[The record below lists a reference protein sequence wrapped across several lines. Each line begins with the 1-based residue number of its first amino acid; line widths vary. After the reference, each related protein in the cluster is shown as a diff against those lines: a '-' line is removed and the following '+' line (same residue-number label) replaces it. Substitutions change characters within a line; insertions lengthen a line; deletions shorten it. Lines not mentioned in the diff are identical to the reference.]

1 MALFQHIDEN
11 GDGTLK
17 RSEIITAFK
26 NANGRGS
33 KALKYF
39 NAMDVNN
46 DGDVSMDEYISFWNQ
61 VLEKGA
67 TEQSIENEL
76 ANIQDRMALMNDL
89 QRISTQKLEKMAG
102 SAVIAE
108 DVDLMMKQA
117 EHEEDDEG
125 TRGTEVAGKAESNI
139 ITDEEIIEKAVEFRL
154 QEAARIYDVAQEK
167 SCVNLQYV
175 IEQVTL
181 LQNCEIPTQMSDMYR
196 LLQRS

>member
-1 MALFQHIDEN
+1 M
-11 GDGTLK
+11 K

-102 SAVIAE
+102 STVITE

-117 EHEEDDEG
+117 DQEEDD
-125 TRGTEVAGKAESNI
+125 
-139 ITDEEIIEKAVEFRL
+139 
-154 QEAARIYDVAQEK
+154 
-167 SCVNLQYV
+167 
-175 IEQVTL
+175 
-181 LQNCEIPTQMSDMYR
+181 
-196 LLQRS
+196 